1 MTRRIADPTLDTTP
15 AEPVVENKRKRI
27 KRRKEAIPDD
37 AVEIEKVEEEAPK
50 PEMPDFDSMTK
61 KELVDL
67 LKERDLP
74 VSGKKSELIERLMK
88 WVEEG

>member
-1 MTRRIADPTLDTTP
+1 
-15 AEPVVENKRKRI
+15 
-27 KRRKEAIPDD
+27 
-37 AVEIEKVEEEAPK
+37 
-50 PEMPDFDSMTK
+50 MTK

>member
-1 MTRRIADPTLDTTP
+1 MLSRSKKSK
-15 AEPVVENKRKRI
+15 KR
-27 KRRKEAIPDD
+27 P
-37 AVEIEKVEEEAPK
+37 PK